1 MQTSSNNSN
10 SLFDGYMKVIIYKRV
25 QTRNDWDDDNANNSN
40 IKYDNRLH
48 ENSIINELFTL
59 ISNNSEW

>member
-40 IKYDNRLH
+40 INY
-48 ENSIINELFTL
+48 EQPFT
-59 ISNNSEW
+59 